1 MSGARHGT
9 CPAYPGAME
18 ESAERAFLAELE
30 ARLAAGEP
38 VEIDVSLALLGGQ
51 AVELDEH
58 ELRGARRRA
67 VQLLA
72 AGGDPRREPEPDG
85 RAVKALGA
93 DLASPTRKAALAEG
107 LASLRDT
114 VEGLPEVSA
123 HLERL
128 VADQELAWRWFACTL
143 LADELLGE

>member
-1 MSGARHGT
+1 
-9 CPAYPGAME
+9 ME

-38 VEIDVSLALLGGQ
+38 VEVDVSLALLGGQ
-51 AVELDEH
+51 SVELDED

-85 RAVKALGA
+85 RAVKALAA
-93 DLASPTRKAALAEG
+93 DLASPARKAALTDG
-107 LASLRDT
+107 LASLRDA

-123 HLERL
+123 RLERL
-128 VADQELAWRWFACTL
+128 LADQELAWRWFACTL
-143 LADELLGE
+143 LADELVGE